1 MTFIKDRPLL
11 KLDTS
16 TNPVALWNFEGNV
29 NDSSGNGL
37 TLTGAPLKYTSYNQ
51 DFITGAAM
59 SGSASFT
66 RTHTNLLT
74 ITGALSIEVIGSF
87 VDNAALQVL
96 ADCGGSGESLATN
109 FVYRFGINPN
119 GTLYLFW
126 EYGTGGTDQTISGD
140 TSIGFV
146 MPTYI
151 GFSRSSDNP
160 CTCNFYINGS
170 SGGSGSLT
178 PPSGGTSATHGICGY
193 TGYTGSLFLVA
204 RGSVVSSIRIT
215 PEELSPQHFKDTYNQ
230 CLAGISPFYPY
241 LP

>member
-51 DFITGAAM
+51 DFITGAAV

-96 ADCGGSGESLATN
+96 ADCGGSGETLATN
-109 FVYRFGINPN
+109 FVYRFGINAN
-119 GTLYLFW
+119 GMLYLFW
-126 EYGTGGTDQTISGD
+126 EYDNGVDQTISGD

-151 GFSRSSDNP
+151 GFSRSSGNP

-170 SGGSGSLT
+170 SGGSGSLI
-178 PPSGGTSATHGICGY
+178 PPGGGTSATHGICGS
-193 TGYTGSLFLVA
+193 TVSSFLVA

-230 CLAGISPFYPY
+230 CLAGISPFYLY

>member
-1 MTFIKDRPLL
+1 MTFIKNRPLL

-16 TNPVALWNFEGNV
+16 TNPVALWNFEGNL
-29 NDSSGNGL
+29 NDSSGNDL
-37 TLTGAPLKYTSYNQ
+37 TLTGTPLRYTSYNQ

-59 SGSASFT
+59 SASSSFT
-66 RTHTNLLT
+66 RTHTDLLT

-87 VDNAALQVL
+87 VNNDLLQVL
-96 ADCGGSGESLATN
+96 VDCGGSGETLATN
-109 FVYRFGINPN
+109 FVYRFGINSN

-126 EYGTGGTDQTISGD
+126 EYGAGTDQTISGD

-151 GFSRSSDNP
+151 GFSRSSGDP
-160 CTCNFYINGS
+160 CDCNFYINGS
-170 SGGSGSLT
+170 SGGSGSLI
-178 PPSGGTSATHGICGY
+178 PPGGGTTAIHSICGS
-193 TGYTGSLFLVA
+193 TSGSFLVA

-241 LP
+241 LL